1 MEDRLKASEMENFL
15 LKKYNNYHQV
25 VHGIDHISDL
35 HVDSSFYKQSMEID
49 NYHKIKKWIDYSI
62 GQSTVIQELDK
73 KGLHYPIQIKRKTG
87 GGMLT
92 LKIDPISFV
101 A

>member
-1 MEDRLKASEMENFL
+1 M
-15 LKKYNNYHQV
+15 
-25 VHGIDHISDL
+25 VHEIDHMSDL
-35 HVDSSFYKQSMEID
+35 HVDSSFYSQSMKID
-49 NYHKIKKWIDYSI
+49 NYVKIKEWIDSSI
-62 GQSTVIQELDK
+62 GQSAVIQELDK

-87 GGMLT
+87 GGMLI